1 MDGFG
6 VRRRNGTEV
15 EFVLVVGR
23 NQFAFQ
29 LGFAVRDLLHEV
41 VMLSLTLLV
50 LGPVGVAEVRGAFQS
65 IPWGCGWI
73 RGCRLGAA
81 SGIDRPA
88 WRPEVPAGSPD
99 G

>member
-1 MDGFG
+1 MGGVG

-23 NQFAFQ
+23 DQFAFQ
-29 LGFAVRDLLHEV
+29 LGFEGRDLLHEV

-50 LGPVGVAEVRGAFQS
+50 LSPVGVAEVRWAFQS
-65 IPWGCGWI
+65 IPWGCGRI
-73 RGCRLGAA
+73 GAEDVDA
-81 SGIDRPA
+81 VSGADRPA
-88 WRPEVPAGSPD
+88 WGPEASAGSPD